1 MMRVV
6 LAGGGTAGHVFP
18 GIAVAEELL
27 ERGVQEIH
35 FATSKAGIGAKA
47 VLRAGFPHTTL
58 SGRGIQRSLKPRA
71 ILANLAAAGKLGWG
85 AIQAWRLLRRT
96 RPDIVLC
103 LGGYVSVSAGAAAR
117 LLRIPVVIAEQN
129 AVPGWAN
136 KVVSRYAKAAAVSF
150 EGTDLPR
157 ARHTGNPVRKEIL
170 QAAEVAV
177 EAERQDSAPFK
188 SAPFKV
194 VILGGSLGA
203 GHINNA
209 VRAAFPNWRRRDDI
223 SVSHITGEREWEE
236 FEPLAEQAE
245 RGGVPYAAMPFADN
259 ISELL
264 AEADL
269 VIGRSGAG
277 IVAELAVMGK
287 PSLLIPLPGAPGDHQ
302 TANARALGEGAVV
315 IRQAEFDGER
325 LANEID
331 RFAGNSELL
340 KVMSA
345 AALARAR
352 PRAAAAVADMLQ
364 EFARSRHGS

>member
-6 LAGGGTAGHVFP
+6 MAGGGTAGHVFP
-18 GIAVAEELL
+18 GLAVAEELL
-27 ERGVQEIH
+27 ERGAADIR
-35 FATSKAGIGAKA
+35 FATSKAGVGAEA
-47 VLRAGFPHTTL
+47 VRRAGFAHTTL
-58 SGRGIQRSLKPRA
+58 AGRGIQRSLKPLA
-71 ILANLAAAGKLGWG
+71 VSANLAAAAKLGWG
-85 AIQAWRLLRRT
+85 TIQAWRLLRRA

-170 QAAEVAV
+170 QAAEIGRADGKPD
-177 EAERQDSAPFK
+177 DSDA
-188 SAPFKV
+188 AFKV
-194 VILGGSLGA
+194 LILGGSLGA

-209 VRAAFPNWRRRDDI
+209 VREAFPRWRGRDDI
-223 SVSHITGEREWEE
+223 SVSHITGQRKWEE
-236 FEPLAEQAE
+236 FETLAGQAE
-245 RGGVPYAAMPFADN
+245 RESVAYAAMPFADN

-264 AEADL
+264 TEADL

-302 TANARALGEGAVV
+302 TANAKALGKGAMV
-315 IRQAEFDGER
+315 IPQTEFDGER

-331 RFAGNSELL
+331 RFAGSPEML
-340 KVMSA
+340 KSMSA
-345 AALARAR
+345 AALRQAR
-352 PRAAAAVADMLQ
+352 PHAAAAIADLL
-364 EFARSRHGS
+364 EELARSSHGS